1 MTLKTLIIS
10 LSIVAIG
17 NACSIA
23 PYRTDTEFPRKQD
36 EPKIKT
42 AKSDQLVV
50 LISKPGDTLQNLAQ
64 KHLGDKNKDWLIA
77 DFNNIDKVVPGIEII
92 IPLHEYNSIGISNK
106 GIQSVPILCYHR
118 FGDNHGKMSV
128 PTALFRKQ
136 MKFLHDNNYRVI
148 SLKDAIGFFNGKT
161 SIPKRSV
168 VITID
173 DGYRSNYSEAFP
185 IFKEFNFPATIFLY
199 SDFLGARDALTS
211 KQIKTMYNSGLID
224 FQPHSKTHP
233 NLAIRKENESINA
246 YLDRLDDEI
255 NTPKRRIQNII
266 DTEIFSFAYPFGDTN
281 DIVINKLKSKNF
293 AIAATVQPGSNTA
306 YSSQY
311 MLRRTMI
318 FGDHTEEEFIAALE
332 VSEKHNLQRDN
343 K

>member
-1 MTLKTLIIS
+1 MTIKTLIIT
-10 LSIVAIG
+10 LSILAIA
-17 NACSIA
+17 NACSIT
-23 PYRTDTEFPRKQD
+23 PYRAGIDLTRKQD

-42 AKSDQLVV
+42 VKSDQLIV
-50 LISKPGDTLQNLAQ
+50 LISKPGDTLKSLAQ

-77 DFNNIDKVVPGIEII
+77 DFNNIEKIIPGIEII
-92 IPLHEYNSIGISNK
+92 IPLQEYNAVGISNK

-128 PTALFRKQ
+128 PTSLFRQQ
-136 MKFLHDNNYRVI
+136 MKYLHDNNYRVI
-148 SLKDAIGFFNGKT
+148 SLKDAIGFFNGKM

-199 SDFLGARDALTS
+199 SDFLGAPDALTS
-211 KQIKTMYNSGLID
+211 EQIKTMYNSGLID

-233 NLAIRKENESINA
+233 NLAIRKDNESIND
-246 YLDRLDDEI
+246 YQNRLDDEI
-255 NTPKRRIQNII
+255 NTPKRRIQKII
-266 DTEIFSFAYPFGDTN
+266 DTDIFSFAYPFGDTN
-281 DIVINKLKSKNF
+281 DIVINKLKSKHF

-318 FGDHTEEEFIAALE
+318 FGDHTEKEFIATLE
-332 VSEKHNLQRDN
+332 VSEKYNLQREH